1 LPPRTD
7 QRHRHGADR
16 RGLAAFICRVHFM
29 RNVLARVSKG
39 SAEMVAAAIR
49 TIFA

>member
-1 LPPRTD
+1 MPCARPVLGVAIVVDRATD
-7 QRHRHGADR
+7 TAEAGA
-16 RGLAAFICRVHFM
+16 
-29 RNVLARVSKG
+29 SKG